1 MVLTLDSPGVE
12 RAVASLFESRL
23 LDQVVARLLSGPE
36 LWRVVDEVARSPAVT
51 EAIQHQSLGF
61 ADQVAGEVRDRTR
74 TADAVVERTTRRL
87 LRRRPRMDPP
97 TGPLPNPGAS

>member
-36 LWRVVDEVARSPAVT
+36 LWRVVDEVARSPAVM
-51 EAIQHQSLGF
+51 EAMAHQG
-61 ADQVAGEVRDRTR
+61 VR
-74 TADAVVERTTRRL
+74 
-87 LRRRPRMDPP
+87 LRRSGGRR
-97 TGPLPNPGAS
+97 GA